1 MAKKTFRL
9 TADSV
14 RDVLEHSEG
23 IDKTTAE
30 TLLESL
36 AEASKSATPWWVIAL
51 KTVAYLIGLLLAG
64 YGTSAAAQTLL
75 IECVNA

>member
-1 MAKKTFRL
+1 MEKKTFRL

-75 IECVNA
+75 IECVNV